1 MFRSSKKG
9 FSLIDVLCAITVFL
23 ILTTLALSIFSKS
36 IKVKKYNNYYKESI
50 YFIEAIKNTLIYYST
65 LEEINKIKER
75 APIVIARKDMNM
87 DNVKNKS
94 FLKTSGNSNLNYP
107 YVVLNIEE
115 KEDSFLISIKNY
127 FNNNKEISMTFY
139 RGKER

>member
-1 MFRSSKKG
+1 M
-9 FSLIDVLCAITVFL
+9 
-23 ILTTLALSIFSKS
+23 
-36 IKVKKYNNYYKESI
+36 KKYNNYYKESI

-94 FLKTSGNSNLNYP
+94 FLKTSENSNLNYP
-107 YVVLNIEE
+107 YMVLNIEE

>member
-50 YFIEAIKNTLIYYST
+50 YFIEAIKNTLIYHST

>member
-94 FLKTSGNSNLNYP
+94 FLKTSENSNLNYP

>member
-94 FLKTSGNSNLNYP
+94 FLKTSENSNLNYP
-107 YVVLNIEE
+107 YMVLNIEE

>member
-1 MFRSSKKG
+1 MFRSIKKG

-94 FLKTSGNSNLNYP
+94 FLKTSENSNLNYP
-107 YVVLNIEE
+107 YMVLNIEE